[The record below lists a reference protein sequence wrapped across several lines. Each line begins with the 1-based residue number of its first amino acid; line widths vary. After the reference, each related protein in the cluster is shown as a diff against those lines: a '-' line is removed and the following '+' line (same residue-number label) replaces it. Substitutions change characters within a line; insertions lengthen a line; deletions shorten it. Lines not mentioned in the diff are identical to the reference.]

1 MQLDRSITMSS
12 TTPTTRIALVTG
24 AAQGIG
30 RAISLRL
37 ADDGLN
43 VALND
48 LPSKSAELEALKAE
62 ITAKGRQATV
72 VPGDVSSEDDVISMV
87 NATVAQLGSLDVMVA
102 NAGITF
108 ACPLTELPISEWDRV
123 FSINTRG
130 LFLCY
135 RHAAKQMIKQGR
147 GGRIIGAT
155 SSAGKQGIANLGHYS
170 ASKFAVRGLTQA
182 AALEWGTHKITVNCY
197 APSTVETPMID
208 NFIASVGAPR
218 DAFYAGQ
225 SQLAAVG
232 YHGQPE
238 YIASLVSFFASEG
251 SHHITG
257 QSINI
262 DGGKLFD

>member
-1 MQLDRSITMSS
+1 MSS
-12 TTPTTRIALVTG
+12 STATRIALVTG

-30 RAISLRL
+30 KAIALRL
-37 ADDGLN
+37 ADDGLD

-48 LPSKSAELEALKAE
+48 LSSKSSELESLKKE
-62 ITAKGRQATV
+62 IEDKGRKSAILL
-72 VPGDVSSEDDVISMV
+72 GDVSSEPDVIAMIEGIVS
-87 NATVAQLGSLDVMVA
+87 QLGGIDVMVS
-102 NAGITF
+102 NAGINF
-108 ACPLTELPISEWDRV
+108 ACPLTELPISEWDRT

-130 LFLCY
+130 MFLCY

-182 AALEWGTHKITVNCY
+182 AAQEWGPHKITVNCY

-208 NFIASVGAPR
+208 NFINQVGIPK

-225 SQLAAVG
+225 SQATAVG

-238 YIASLVSFFASEG
+238 YIASLASFFASEG

-262 DGGKLFD
+262 DGGKIFD